1 MGTLAPRRRGVN
13 QARRWRRRR
22 RKRERRRNK
31 RRRRK
36 RSSILGW
43 LEVPVNE
50 SLWFH
55 AMEIGHALGALKTPA
70 HGMGGSV
77 IGEGFSTMQ
86 HCGRE
91 STVTNTDTQTHTPTQ
106 IDKIKE

>member
-1 MGTLAPRRRGVN
+1 MRR
-13 QARRWRRRR
+13 
-22 RKRERRRNK
+22 
-31 RRRRK
+31 
-36 RSSILGW
+36 SILGW

-55 AMEIGHALGALKTPA
+55 AMEIGHALGTLKTPA

-86 HCGRE
+86 NCGQE
-91 STVTNTDTQTHTPTQ
+91 NTVTNTTTTDDRPPAAEPSRKPGPVVTILKTLPHNEALPMYRPNSHS
-106 IDKIKE
+106 

>member
-1 MGTLAPRRRGVN
+1 MNKLKETTRHFVGTVKQETRECEVRR
-13 QARRWRRRR
+13 
-22 RKRERRRNK
+22 
-31 RRRRK
+31 
-36 RSSILGW
+36 SILGW

-55 AMEIGHALGALKTPA
+55 AMEIGHALGTLKTPA

-86 HCGRE
+86 HCGQE
-91 STVTNTDTQTHTPTQ
+91 STVTTRG
-106 IDKIKE
+106 

>member
-1 MGTLAPRRRGVN
+1 M
-13 QARRWRRRR
+13 RRR
-22 RKRERRRNK
+22 RKRKRRRNK
-31 RRRRK
+31 GGRRRR
-36 RSSILGW
+36 RRNSILGW

-77 IGEGFSTMQ
+77 IRKGFSTMQ

-91 STVTNTDTQTHTPTQ
+91 STVTNTDTQTHTATQ
-106 IDKIKE
+106 IHKIKE

>member
-1 MGTLAPRRRGVN
+1 MKKTKQTGTKPNRCVCKSRW
-13 QARRWRRRR
+13 WRRSRGRWKRR
-22 RKRERRRNK
+22 

-91 STVTNTDTQTHTPTQ
+91 STVTNTDTQTHTHTDTQ
-106 IDKIKE
+106 N